1 MRFTDKEIAAYVIA
15 NAVRAIRDNDRR
27 TYYFEFGTTDE
38 EEHWMLL
45 VMSKYSSPTASK
57 PVGGSLYKDRN
68 KMFHRI
74 NYYSDIDTFGQSIA
88 DTFRNQK
95 HASTA
100 FWTLVEEVL
109 ANNSVRIGEIA
120 RQARLHYYLDIT
132 DELEPSITL
141 KPGSLFSVIDH
152 YHNSIVHRSQDNVT
166 LFRVIN
172 NKA

>member
-1 MRFTDKEIAAYVIA
+1 MRFTDREISAYVIA
-15 NAVRAIRDNDRR
+15 NVVRAIRDNDRR

-74 NYYSDIDTFGQSIA
+74 NYYSDLDTFGQSIE

-95 HASTA
+95 HAPTA
-100 FWTLVEEVL
+100 FWPLVEEVL
-109 ANNSVRIGEIA
+109 ENNSVRVTEIA

-132 DELEPSITL
+132 DELEPSIKLISGTL
-141 KPGSLFSVIDH
+141 SPVMDH
-152 YHNSIVHRSQDNVT
+152 YYNSGVHRSRQNVT
-166 LFRVIN
+166 PLKIVSN
-172 NKA
+172 TD